1 MLGSAQKLTSQLLE
15 YSSMG
20 AMTPAGLA
28 RAHSKGKWRLAPHLN
43 LLNRKLMRA
52 ARGNYRLMVFMPP
65 RHGKSELCSR
75 YFPAWHIGVFPE
87 KWIMLCSY
95 ESTFASTWGQRAR
108 DVLETVGHE
117 TFGVSVRADSR
128 NRRLWETPYGGGM
141 ITAGVGGPITG
152 RGAHMVVIDDP
163 VKNAEEAMSPVIR
176 ERNWDWYLSTLYT
189 RLEPN
194 ASIILLMT
202 RWHEDDLAG
211 KILEESKNAPDE
223 WDILTFPAICEQED
237 DDLGRKPGEALWP
250 WRYDEEALQKIRRT
264 IRTKHGDRWWQAL
277 YQQRPSAPEG
287 GLFKRFWFEPNTS
300 APRMVDVVRYWDLA
314 ATEDGTPGDPDW
326 TVGCKIGRDEHGC
339 IWVLDVRRLRGS
351 PREVED
357 VIMQVTESDGYS
369 VNVCIEQEPGSSGK
383 HLVDYYRRVVLKDY
397 MVHTDKVSMNK
408 VRRAEPLSARAE
420 VGELKMLNGS
430 WNNTFLDEMVAFPF
444 GTHDDQVDAASGA
457 YVFLVKRDSSWDEDS
472 LRQLS
477 SGRKI

>member
-1 MLGSAQKLTSQLLE
+1 MLESAQKLTSQLLD
-15 YSSMG
+15 YSING

-28 RAHSKGKWRLAPHLN
+28 RMHSKGKWRLPPHLA

-75 YFPAWHIGVFPE
+75 YFPAWHIGVYP
-87 KWIMLCSY
+87 KRWIMLCSY

-108 DVLETVGHE
+108 DVLESVGDE

-163 VKNAEEAMSPVIR
+163 VKNAEEAMSPVLR

-194 ASIILLMT
+194 ASIVLLMT

-211 KILEESKNAPDE
+211 KILEEAKRTNDP
-223 WDILTFPAICEQED
+223 WDVMVLPAVCEEEND
-237 DDLGRKPGEALWP
+237 VLGRSEGDPLWP
-250 WRYDEEALQKIRRT
+250 WRYDSKALADIKKT

-277 YQQRPSAPEG
+277 YQQRPSAPQG
-287 GLFKRFWFEPNTS
+287 GLFKRFWFEPRS
-300 APRMVDVVRYWDLA
+300 DVPRMVDVVRYWDLA

-326 TVGCKIGRDEHGC
+326 TVGCKLGRDELGC
-339 IWVLDVRRLRGS
+339 IWILDVTRLRGS

-357 VIMQVTESDGYS
+357 VIRRVTEVDGYS
-369 VNVCIEQEPGSSGK
+369 VNVCMEQEPGSSGK
-383 HLVDYYRRVVLKDY
+383 HVVDYYRRVVLKDY
-397 MVHTDKVSMNK
+397 MVHLDKVSMNK

-420 VGELKMLNGS
+420 VGELKMVNAE
-430 WNNTFLDEMVAFPF
+430 WNQVFLDEMVSFPF

-457 YVFLVKRDSSWDEDS
+457 YGFLVKRDSSWDEEG
-472 LRQLS
+472 LRQFS
-477 SGRKI
+477 SGKKI